1 MEVGKNQVEV
11 EEEPVG
17 REELELLG
25 SGEAGVGE
33 VVEVEVV
40 GLVLAL
46 AMGHDC
52 SLFHSSAGTRTDHS
66 GQSVEERRV
75 EVDEHK
81 KVEAA
86 EDGDGQAEDGDVGG
100 GDEELEQGDEQER
113 GRGQGVDDAVGYGV

>member
-25 SGEAGVGE
+25 SGEAEVG
-33 VVEVEVV
+33 VVEGEVV
-40 GLVLAL
+40 GLGLAL

-100 GDEELEQGDEQER
+100 GDEELEQGGEQER

>member
-25 SGEAGVGE
+25 SGEAEVG

-100 GDEELEQGDEQER
+100 GDEELEQGDEQEL
-113 GRGQGVDDAVGYGV
+113 GRGQGVDAVDYGV

>member
-25 SGEAGVGE
+25 LGEAEVG

-113 GRGQGVDDAVGYGV
+113 GRGQGVDVVCCGV

>member
-25 SGEAGVGE
+25 SGEVE

-40 GLVLAL
+40 GLVLVLAL

-113 GRGQGVDDAVGYGV
+113 GRGQGVDAVGYGV

>member
-1 MEVGKNQVEV
+1 MEVGKNRVEV

-25 SGEAGVGE
+25 SGEAGV
-33 VVEVEVV
+33 VVVEVV
-40 GLVLAL
+40 GLVLVLAL

-100 GDEELEQGDEQER
+100 GDEELEQGGEQER
-113 GRGQGVDDAVGYGV
+113 GRGQGVGAVGYGV

>member
-25 SGEAGVGE
+25 SGEVE
-33 VVEVEVV
+33 VVVVEVV
-40 GLVLAL
+40 GLVLALAL

-81 KVEAA
+81 TVEAA

-113 GRGQGVDDAVGYGV
+113 GRGQGVDAVDYGV

>member
-1 MEVGKNQVEV
+1 MEVGKNQGEV

-25 SGEAGVGE
+25 SGEAGV
-33 VVEVEVV
+33 VVVEVV
-40 GLVLAL
+40 GLVLVLAL

-113 GRGQGVDDAVGYGV
+113 GRGQGVDAVGCGV

>member
-1 MEVGKNQVEV
+1 MEVGKNRVEV

-25 SGEAGVGE
+25 SGEVGVVE
-33 VVEVEVV
+33 VVEVV
-40 GLVLAL
+40 GLVLVLAL

-100 GDEELEQGDEQER
+100 GDEELEQGGEQER
-113 GRGQGVDDAVGYGV
+113 GRGQGGDDAVGYGV

>member
-25 SGEAGVGE
+25 SGEVEVG

>member
-25 SGEAGVGE
+25 SGEAEVG

-100 GDEELEQGDEQER
+100 GDEELEQGGEQER

>member
-25 SGEAGVGE
+25 SGEAEVG

-113 GRGQGVDDAVGYGV
+113 GRGQGVDAVDYGV

>member
-25 SGEAGVGE
+25 LGEAEVG

-40 GLVLAL
+40 VGLALAL

-100 GDEELEQGDEQER
+100 GDEELEQGGEQER
-113 GRGQGVDDAVGYGV
+113 GRGQGVDAVGYGV

>member
-1 MEVGKNQVEV
+1 MEVGKNWVEV

-25 SGEAGVGE
+25 SGEVE
-33 VVEVEVV
+33 VVVVEVV

-100 GDEELEQGDEQER
+100 GDEELEQGGEQER
-113 GRGQGVDDAVGYGV
+113 GRGQGVVGCGV

>member
-25 SGEAGVGE
+25 LGEAEVG
-33 VVEVEVV
+33 VVEVVDLV
-40 GLVLAL
+40 LVLAL

-100 GDEELEQGDEQER
+100 GDEELEQGGEQER
-113 GRGQGVDDAVGYGV
+113 GRGQGVEAVGCGV

>member
-25 SGEAGVGE
+25 SGEAGV
-33 VVEVEVV
+33 VVVEVV

-75 EVDEHK
+75 EVDEHT

-100 GDEELEQGDEQER
+100 GDEELEQGGEQER

>member
-25 SGEAGVGE
+25 SGEVEVG

-100 GDEELEQGDEQER
+100 GDEELEQGGEQER

>member
-25 SGEAGVGE
+25 SGEVEVG

-81 KVEAA
+81 KVEVA

-100 GDEELEQGDEQER
+100 GDEELEQGGEQER

>member
-25 SGEAGVGE
+25 SGEVGV
-33 VVEVEVV
+33 VVVEVV
-40 GLVLAL
+40 GLVLALAL

-81 KVEAA
+81 TVEAA

-113 GRGQGVDDAVGYGV
+113 GRGQGVDAVDYGV